1 MINDYKLENYLE
13 PKGLKLMLVWD
24 KLPSVNKMYVRTRTG
39 MTLSNEVRSFK
50 TNISKQTKSQLPKRL
65 PFERNDVFKISIQF
79 ILKDRFF
86 MRDTDNMLKM
96 LIDAIFEELG
106 INDSRVVEIDAKK
119 SFRKASRNEYIKVTI
134 EKSEFDYEFFNKE
147 DIDYD
152 IPKEEVQ
159 SLTEELRVELINN
172 LPKEDKPKR
181 RKKNA

>member
-1 MINDYKLENYLE
+1 
-13 PKGLKLMLVWD
+13 
-24 KLPSVNKMYVRTRTG
+24 
-39 MTLSNEVRSFK
+39 
-50 TNISKQTKSQLPKRL
+50 
-65 PFERNDVFKISIQF
+65 
-79 ILKDRFF
+79 
-86 MRDTDNMLKM
+86 MLKM

-152 IPKEEVQ
+152 VPKEEVQ
-159 SLTEELRVELINN
+159 SLTEELRVELISN